1 MLSAALFTACKSG
14 GSEESETSNA
24 VAEEASAINFDLS
37 KTTLTWTAFKTP
49 EKIGVPGHFDD
60 IQLDGNTFVINAN
73 SVNTNNPDRDAKLKQ
88 FFFGNLSDSL
98 ITGSYGVVTNG
109 MMPVTLKMNGIE
121 KTFDF
126 AVAEADSAT
135 VVTGTIDV
143 ISDFSGSKALEGINN
158 ACKELH
164 QGKTWSDVT
173 LQVIQM
179 K

>member
-14 GSEESETSNA
+14 DSDESEQSNA
-24 VAEEASAINFDLS
+24 VAEEASAINFDLA

-49 EKIGVPGHFDD
+49 DKLGVPGHFDD
-60 IQLDGNTFVINAN
+60 IKLDGNTFVINTK
-73 SVNTNNPDRDAKLKQ
+73 SVNTNNPDRDAKLRE

-98 ITGSYGVVTNG
+98 ITGSYGVMSAGV
-109 MMPVTLKMNGIE
+109 MPVTLKMNGIE

-126 AVAEADSAT
+126 AVTEADTAT
-135 VVTGTIDV
+135 IVTGTIDV
-143 ISDFSGSKALEGINN
+143 ISDFSGSTALEGINN

-173 LQVIQM
+173 LQVMQM